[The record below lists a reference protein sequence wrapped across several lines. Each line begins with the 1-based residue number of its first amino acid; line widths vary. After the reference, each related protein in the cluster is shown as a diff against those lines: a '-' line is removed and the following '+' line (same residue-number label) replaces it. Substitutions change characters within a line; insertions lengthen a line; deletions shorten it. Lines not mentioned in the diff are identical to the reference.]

1 MGLAGER
8 WFTGKV
14 ALGRGDDTVTGNHQ
28 FRNSAPIL
36 STSMFSCL
44 IGQKQRYVRNER
56 LCTRNHSVN
65 SWFQTNVERWFSVH
79 VQTTFTLMNSS
90 RSYCSP
96 VNLRTMLLYWHEI
109 TDMATCMVHNKSCE
123 FSPGTFY
130 GDTSSRWHCLD
141 ASSHSICDDLA
152 DNDISGLGVCD
163 YLDVIH
169 L

>member
-1 MGLAGER
+1 MNCVLFAGFDVQVQLRVSSRRLTIRNLPISINLVNSQETKFGFRHDRTLPMIALSWVGLAGER

-28 FRNSAPIL
+28 FQNSAPIL
-36 STSMFSCL
+36 STSMISCL

-96 VNLRTMLLYWHEI
+96 VNLRTMLLY
-109 TDMATCMVHNKSCE
+109 
-123 FSPGTFY
+123 
-130 GDTSSRWHCLD
+130 
-141 ASSHSICDDLA
+141 
-152 DNDISGLGVCD
+152 
-163 YLDVIH
+163 
-169 L
+169 